1 MIFIIYII
9 YIYLTRRW
17 VPLFALLFFEIN
29 ILLVLHILPVPR
41 GNITADRYM
50 YLSVIGLSA
59 WSVWALGEL
68 YSFFK
73 NTERSRWIIKGAT
86 GLVIVYLIGCMI
98 YSRNHTSDQIDYDQ
112 AGKRTS

>member
-1 MIFIIYII
+1 M
-9 YIYLTRRW
+9 IYLIDLYPSRLW
-17 VPLFALLFFEIN
+17 VPLFALLFFVIN

-73 NTERSRWIIKGAT
+73 NTEKSRWMIKGAT
-86 GLVIVYLIGCMI
+86 GLVMVYVIGGMI
-98 YSRNHTSDQIDYDQ
+98 YSRNLRRNSKDADT
-112 AGKRTS
+112 

>member
-1 MIFIIYII
+1 MVAPQSMPPGYYLYLVLALIFM
-9 YIYLTRRW
+9 IYLIDLSRSRRW
-17 VPLFALLFFEIN
+17 VSLFALLFFVIN

-73 NTERSRWIIKGAT
+73 YIERSCWMYNGMT
-86 GLVIVYLIGCMI
+86 G
-98 YSRNHTSDQIDYDQ
+98 
-112 AGKRTS
+112 